1 MKKRR
6 RNTTAKGTQYEEH
19 VAQKMRWHG
28 YRFVRRTGKA
38 GDNGCDIIART
49 GLIGRKVVVQCK
61 CYTGKVGNSAVQ
73 EIFAAKQYY
82 GASIAIVATN
92 STFTASAKKLA
103 KACNVCLWERY

>member
-6 RNTTAKGTQYEEH
+6 GNTTKKGTAYEEH
-19 VAQKMRWHG
+19 VAQKMKWHG
-28 YRFVRRTGKA
+28 YRFVRRVGKA
-38 GDNGCDIIART
+38 GDNGADIVART
-49 GLIGRKVVVQCK
+49 GLFGRKVVVQCK

-82 GASIAIVATN
+82 KASIAIVATN